1 MTPFKGIASAS
12 ATHALLLTQP
22 TALHHEQQ
30 LTHPCTGDAAGTYST
45 AAHEGMELVDK
56 SLKEGE
62 RRGPDVKK
70 NKALKLA
77 LTRTNFKFGE
87 EVCVCA

>member
-1 MTPFKGIASAS
+1 
-12 ATHALLLTQP
+12 
-22 TALHHEQQ
+22 
-30 LTHPCTGDAAGTYST
+30 
-45 AAHEGMELVDK
+45 MELVDK

-87 EVCVCA
+87 EVCICAERASERFFAECAELSLLQHLFCSC

>member
-1 MTPFKGIASAS
+1 
-12 ATHALLLTQP
+12 
-22 TALHHEQQ
+22 
-30 LTHPCTGDAAGTYST
+30 
-45 AAHEGMELVDK
+45 MELVDK

-87 EVCVCA
+87 EVCMCADCTSERANAERAELSLLLPVLCKLECVLTVCVSSAFVMRRW